1 MPASSSKVAP
11 KAKAKLTKAQLD
23 KLGQLSLKEKVE
35 AATKEAETP
44 EQAALALKDQITA
57 NERGQIWSKRQLSMK
72 GNKEAQ
78 ENHNQMTKKDKGL
91 ASLLWFVENQA
102 PKFLNV
108 QASWGSKETLL
119 KGEKWESELQMN
131 QRFSPQEFQAHIQSG
146 RIQWRHDPWSPGI
159 FNYRDLGDISK
170 TTEYTRKR
178 QHTVGQEQAVTE
190 EMEDQW
196 MKQWGANQ
204 QHQLAEAEVSFGG
217 KGQGKIGKGGGGK
230 TGGKGS
236 KGGQPPMLA
245 LTNGEDKEEEKKRK
259 KEEEENSWP
268 KCLAR
273 AQKQKE
279 NCWLAIGNME
289 EAVSHGVKNNRLT
302 KAAKGDYEAL
312 IQEVGGFA
320 EKLKKMV
327 NKKGQGFS
335 LEQAKKLI
343 ADAATKVKELK
354 DETKECNQMVHK
366 AASKAASSKAK

>member
-1 MPASSSKVAP
+1 MEAV
-11 KAKAKLTKAQLD
+11 TKD
-23 KLGQLSLKEKVE
+23 
-35 AATKEAETP
+35 AETP
-44 EQAALALKDQITA
+44 EQAALALKDQITP
-57 NERGQIWSKRQLSMK
+57 NERGQIWSKHQLSMK

-102 PKFLNV
+102 PKFLNA
-108 QASWGSKETLL
+108 QASWGSKETLT

-131 QRFSPQEFQAHIQSG
+131 QRFSPQESEAHLQSG

-170 TTEYTRKR
+170 TTEYT
-178 QHTVGQEQAVTE
+178 TVGQEQAVTE

-230 TGGKGS
+230 TGGKGL

-245 LTNGEDKEEEKKRK
+245 LTNGEDKEEEKKEGRRRK
-259 KEEEENSWP
+259 RLAKVFGKSTETKGELLAGHWQYGGGCQSWS
-268 KCLAR
+268 
-273 AQKQKE
+273 QKQQ
-279 NCWLAIGNME
+279 A
-289 EAVSHGVKNNRLT
+289 
-302 KAAKGDYEAL
+302 DYEAL